1 MSNGPKTPVTS
12 DEYSY
17 YKNIVAKNLNRVR
30 TKYGKTQANIADY
43 LGLTPSGYGDY
54 ERGRAPE
61 VDKLYA
67 LAAYYEISVS
77 EFFIDY
83 DNKGNPLN
91 AEMLKDPTDK
101 PMINLADS
109 IKAIADSMN
118 SLANLR
124 QLEERIA
131 RLEALV
137 GQRN

>member
-1 MSNGPKTPVTS
+1 MSNDPKKQVTS
-12 DEYSY
+12 DEYNY
-17 YKNIVAKNLNRVR
+17 YKSIVAKNLLRLR
-30 TKYGKTQANIADY
+30 TKHKKTQANIADY

-61 VDKLYA
+61 AHSLYA
-67 LAAYYEISVS
+67 LAVYYEVSVS

-83 DNKGNPLN
+83 DNKGNALN

-131 RLEALV
+131 RLETWT
-137 GQRN
+137 GKMN